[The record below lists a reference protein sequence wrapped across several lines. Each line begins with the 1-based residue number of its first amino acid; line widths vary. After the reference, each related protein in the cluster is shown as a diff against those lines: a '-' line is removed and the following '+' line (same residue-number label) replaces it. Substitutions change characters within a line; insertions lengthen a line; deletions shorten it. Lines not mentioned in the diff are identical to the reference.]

1 MENMSQPKTVLIQVR
16 ASEELAA
23 KLVDAANTNRRTR
36 SAEAL
41 VRLERS
47 FMDGTATSLKDS

>member
-47 FMDGTATSLKDS
+47 FVDGTVANMKSL

>member
-1 MENMSQPKTVLIQVR
+1 MATMDKPKLILIQLR
-16 ASEELAA
+16 APAALADA
-23 KLVDAANTNRRTR
+23 LKDAAQLARRTR

-47 FMDGTATSLKDS
+47 FKDGEVRP